1 MERRDWL
8 TCLMKMEVEIRAM
21 LFHCRL
27 QYFAEGGVD
36 VYHVAE
42 FGEGGV
48 LAHQYADF
56 LHDVGSM
63 GAIGMAANDALLLV
77 SKELQHAFRL
87 VHGLC
92 FSVGSPE

>member
-1 MERRDWL
+1 MNKVPLLKNNMPLLLRL
-8 TCLMKMEVEIRAM
+8 QLV

-56 LHDVGSM
+56 LYAMS
-63 GAIGMAANDALLLV
+63 AAWA
-77 SKELQHAFRL
+77 
-87 VHGLC
+87 
-92 FSVGSPE
+92 P

>member
-1 MERRDWL
+1 
-8 TCLMKMEVEIRAM
+8 MKMEVEIRAM
-21 LFHCRL
+21 LFRGSL

-56 LHDVGSM
+56 LYDVGSM
-63 GAIGMAANDALLLV
+63 GAIGMAATEALWLV
-77 SKELQHAFRL
+77 GTVVRHAFRL
-87 VHGLC
+87 V
-92 FSVGSPE
+92 

>member
-1 MERRDWL
+1 
-8 TCLMKMEVEIRAM
+8 M
-21 LFHCRL
+21 LFRGSL

-63 GAIGMAANDALLLV
+63 GAIGMTANDALLLV
-77 SKELQHAFRL
+77 SKEFQHAFRL